1 MEITSKHTD
10 DLNIFYK
17 CKNEIVDYRPTTQYK
32 HHLVH
37 ACAELAVASTHTQRG
52 TKRKTGVGMTSKQ
65 TGRHNDRQTD
75 RQIERHGAASTI
87 FIEASLYFCDMI
99 LDAVVSLYQTNT

>member
-1 MEITSKHTD
+1 MLALNLQSLRHTR
-10 DLNIFYK
+10 K
-17 CKNEIVDYRPTTQYK
+17 E
-32 HHLVH
+32 
-37 ACAELAVASTHTQRG
+37 AQRE
-52 TKRKTGVGMTSKQ
+52 RQAVGMTSKQ